1 MNAYHIRSTVAR
13 RIFPPNKFAGLPQSA
28 PKTRVLL
35 YGFIKQI
42 FTQILI
48 NHMIV

>member
-1 MNAYHIRSTVAR
+1 MRSIVER
-13 RIFPPNKFAGLPQSA
+13 PIFPPSKFAGLSQSA
-28 PKTRVLL
+28 PKTRVLS
-35 YGFIKQI
+35 YDFIKQI